1 VERKSYLE
9 NMGIDDKLAVY
20 KGKKVLVTGHTGFK
34 GSWLSLWLTKIG
46 AQVIGVSL
54 DPRTSEDNYVLS
66 GLKNMVTDYRADIRK
81 RDDIIRIVEKEE
93 PEILFHLAAQ
103 PIVLESYNDPV
114 YTYETNLMGTVNM
127 LEVFRLSEKLKTAVF
142 ITSDKC
148 YENLEKEEGYV
159 ETDPMGGYDPY
170 SSSKG
175 AAELAINSFRRSF
188 FQGTYKKIASAR
200 AGNVIGGGD
209 WSPNRLV
216 VDIVKA
222 IQSDLPVEIRN
233 PYAVRPWQHVLDPV
247 AGYLLLGSMMV
258 LEGRFDEAWN
268 FGPEPDSQVTVK
280 EIVDMLINEFGRG
293 QWNDISGFEKPHEAN
308 LLSLNITK
316 AKEKLGW
323 RPVLSLPEAVKY
335 TVEWYESYRSERV
348 SDICMGQIE
357 DFTNKWKSE
366 KNG

>member
-1 VERKSYLE
+1 
-9 NMGIDDKLAVY
+9 MGIDDKLAVY

-268 FGPEPDSQVTVK
+268 FGP
-280 EIVDMLINEFGRG
+280 
-293 QWNDISGFEKPHEAN
+293 
-308 LLSLNITK
+308 
-316 AKEKLGW
+316 
-323 RPVLSLPEAVKY
+323 
-335 TVEWYESYRSERV
+335 
-348 SDICMGQIE
+348 
-357 DFTNKWKSE
+357 
-366 KNG
+366 